1 MSRRDILEKL
11 LTEINIYFVT
21 IKDLFES
28 SSQVQTYLIL
38 NSNGEAAFSP
48 GYIPPSFMR
57 SLQRIQGNISLYF
70 VDSDLDPDELVRL
83 VITDWRGFLLQ
94 LDDALGAIASP
105 ENVPEDTAQ
114 VNVLHVLNE
123 KTAVITE
130 YIQNLDGC
138 CNN

>member
-11 LTEINIYFVT
+11 LTEIDIYFKT
-21 IKDLFES
+21 IKELFES

-38 NSNGEAAFSP
+38 NTNGEAAFSP

-70 VDSDLDPDELVRL
+70 VDPDLDPDELVRL

-94 LDDALGAIASP
+94 LDDVFKAIAPSESDF
-105 ENVPEDTAQ
+105 ENTAKGGALQ
-114 VNVLHVLNE
+114 ALHG

-130 YIQNLDGC
+130 YIQNLDD
-138 CNN
+138 